1 MSTNT
6 LRLNGTVIVEGV
18 AFGWF
23 VTNGESQQLM
33 GRHCTLGTQIGQ
45 LTESPESQAHVV
57 GATMLRD
64 AARTAGVGYIDA
76 ADELPMCNGHLEST
90 FF

>member
-1 MSTNT
+1 MTLLTDILRAATNVAGMSTNT

-64 AARTAGVGYIDA
+64 AARTAGVW
-76 ADELPMCNGHLEST
+76 LH
-90 FF
+90 